1 MQWDRARTRTPN
13 RIIDPAV
20 TSLQIKALTFDVF
33 GTVVDWRSSIVHEGS
48 QLNREKALNINWSEF
63 ADAWRGRYQ
72 PSLSGVRNG
81 DRPWANLDQLH
92 WESLE
97 TLAHQF
103 GLDSFNQTELDRL
116 NRVWHRLEPWPD
128 AVEGLLRLKRKFILA
143 TLSNGNVA
151 LLVNMAR
158 RAGLPWDVILGAETA
173 RCYKPLPQAYLV
185 TAQLLGLAPGECMMV
200 AAHNDDL
207 EAARDCGFQTAFVY
221 RRTEYGPDQTK
232 DLEPTRDWHVVADN
246 LIDLAVKLGC

>member
-1 MQWDRARTRTPN
+1 MTP
-13 RIIDPAV
+13 
-20 TSLQIKALTFDVF
+20 LQIKALTFDVF
-33 GTVVDWRSSIVHEGS
+33 GTVVDWRRSIIHEGS
-48 QLNREKALNINWSEF
+48 RLNREKALTINWPEF
-63 ADAWRGRYQ
+63 ADAWRARYQ
-72 PSLSGVRNG
+72 PSLSQVRNG

-92 WESLE
+92 RESLA
-97 TLAHQF
+97 TLTHQF
-103 GLDSFNQTELDRL
+103 GLDCFDQSELDRL

-128 AVEGLLRLKRKFILA
+128 TVPGLLRLKRKFILA

-158 RAGLPWDVILGAETA
+158 HAGLPWDAILGAETA
-173 RCYKPLPQAYLV
+173 RCYKPLTQSYLV

-200 AAHNDDL
+200 AAHNYDL

-221 RRTEYGPDQTK
+221 RPTEYGPGQTK
-232 DLEPTRDWHVVADN
+232 DLEPTCDWHVVADD